1 MLELIHNQISK
12 LGRFVQDKCNRIMC
26 RRQLSC
32 LPTCQEDDMASEI
45 WAHRGSSKSQPENTM
60 AAFEQAV
67 ADKAEGIEL
76 DVQRSRDGRLVVYH
90 DENLKR
96 LTGKDAYL
104 ATLNWTDLQQLNVA
118 ANRPE
123 AGVHHMPLLE
133 DVLEFIQGKDLK
145 LNIELKNSNIFYHG
159 MEEEVL
165 ALVEKAGVLDQIRF
179 SSFNHMSMTKMAAMG
194 FGEISGMLYSE
205 ILCNPW
211 VYVGG
216 CGMGAIHPMFNN
228 LQVPDLVKNCH
239 EAGLKVNVWTID
251 EEVFLNSAL
260 LLEVDVIMTNLP
272 VKAIELRNQYIKDGG
287 LSALQCLK
295 ESGLLELIG

>member
-1 MLELIHNQISK
+1 
-12 LGRFVQDKCNRIMC
+12 
-26 RRQLSC
+26 
-32 LPTCQEDDMASEI
+32 MATEI
-45 WAHRGSSKSQPENTM
+45 WAHRGSGKSQVENTM

-67 ADKAEGIEL
+67 ADGAEGIEL
-76 DVQRSRDGRLVVYH
+76 DVQRSRDGKLVVFH

-96 LTGKDAYL
+96 LTGKDSYL
-104 ATLNWTDLQQLNVA
+104 ATLDWDDLKRLNVA

-123 AGVHHMPLLE
+123 AGVHHMPLLRE
-133 DVLEFIQGKDLK
+133 VLSFIKGKDLK
-145 LNIELKNSNIFYHG
+145 LNIELKNSNVFYPG
-159 MEEEVL
+159 MDDEVL
-165 ALVEKAGVLDQIRF
+165 ALVEKMGVLEQVHF
-179 SSFNHMSMTKMAAMG
+179 SSFNHMSMSYLASKG
-194 FGEISGMLYSE
+194 YGKQSGMLYSE
-205 ILCNPW
+205 VLCDPW

-251 EEVFLNSAL
+251 EEVFIQGAL
-260 LLEVDVIMTNLP
+260 LLEVDAIITNVP

-295 ESGLLELIG
+295 ESGLLDLIG